1 VSHHDLKIL
10 PGLFKDL
17 IEGRKR
23 HEVRKFDRDFK
34 TGDTVTL
41 HEFQPIGQTY
51 SGRTSAWVIGSVT
64 QPGTWG
70 LPDDVGVF
78 SLLTELPATA
88 SKEGVK

>member
-51 SGRTSAWVIGSVT
+51 SGRTSSWVIGSVT
-64 QPGTWG
+64 RPVQWG
-70 LPDDVGVF
+70 LHGSVGVF

-88 SKEGVK
+88 REDGVK